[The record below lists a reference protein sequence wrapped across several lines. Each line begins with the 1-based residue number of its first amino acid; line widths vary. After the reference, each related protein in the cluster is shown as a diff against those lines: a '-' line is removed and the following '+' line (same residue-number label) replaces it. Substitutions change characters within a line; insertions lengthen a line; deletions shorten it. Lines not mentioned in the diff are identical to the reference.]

1 MQSTTHMAPVSK
13 TMLWAGRIISALVVL
28 FLLFDALIKVMK
40 LPPAIE
46 GTTRL
51 GYPESLVFGLGLL
64 ELVCVVLYVIP
75 RTSILGAILLTGYLG
90 GAVATNLRVGNPLFS
105 YILAP
110 VYFGV
115 LIWGGLFLR
124 DNQLRALIPVRQ

>member
-1 MQSTTHMAPVSK
+1 
-13 TMLWAGRIISALVVL
+13 MLWAGRIITALVVL
-28 FLLFDALIKVMK
+28 FLLFDALIKVMR
-40 LPPAIE
+40 LPSAIE

-51 GYPESLVFGLGLL
+51 GYSESLVSLIGLV

-90 GAVATNLRVGNPLFS
+90 GAVATNLRAALPLFS

-115 LIWGGLFLR
+115 LIWGGLFFR
-124 DNQLRALIPVRQ
+124 DSQLRALIPLRR